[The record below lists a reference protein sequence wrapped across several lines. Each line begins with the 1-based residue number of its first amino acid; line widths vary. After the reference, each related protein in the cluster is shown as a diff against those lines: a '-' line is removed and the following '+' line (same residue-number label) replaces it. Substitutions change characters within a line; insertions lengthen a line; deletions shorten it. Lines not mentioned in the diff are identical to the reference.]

1 MNLLPAYAIDYAAR
15 LQGRKPALVRRMGR
29 LQEGLKVLEFFAN
42 RQWSW
47 ANDNVAQ
54 LSEELNPT
62 GGTSSQAL
70 QCGMTGF
77 YTGQRNNIKAIAV
90 CSIHHVS
97 SVKSRTWDGLT
108 RIFLFNRLVQPL
120 CPFCLTLIRIG

>member
-1 MNLLPAYAIDYAAR
+1 MFLIRPPSITLTRNKIQDRFLHVFMNLLPAYAIDYAAR

-62 GGTSSQAL
+62 GGISSQAL

-77 YTGQRNNIKAIAV
+77 YTGQRNNI
-90 CSIHHVS
+90 
-97 SVKSRTWDGLT
+97 
-108 RIFLFNRLVQPL
+108 
-120 CPFCLTLIRIG
+120 